1 MLTLRRFAKLAPAL
15 ALLPLALPSA
25 ASAQATRTWVS
36 GVGDDANPCSRAAPC
51 KTFAGAISKTAAGGE
66 INCLDPGG
74 FGGVTTIKAITFN
87 CGYTLGSILVQGTPG
102 ITVNA
107 GVNDRV
113 SIRGIQLQGLNQT
126 ATAGTIGIRILAA
139 QAVSIEDCVVS
150 NFGQQGIQDGRTAGG
165 TKLFIRNSVIS
176 HNSASGIALGATNG
190 SVTQIEHTSS
200 INNLFGVSSS
210 SGNSVIVKR
219 SVMSGNSN
227 SGVETDAGAQMD
239 VDDSSVTNN
248 GTGVQAN
255 GTIRMSNSDIAFN
268 TTVSSGTGPSTYGNN
283 RINSN
288 TNPGAGFAAVV
299 PGQQ

>member
-1 MLTLRRFAKLAPAL
+1 MYSNSKLLAAVGTAVAVFAFSAP
-15 ALLPLALPSA
+15 

-36 GVGDDANPCSRAAPC
+36 GVGDDVNPCSRTAPC

-66 INCLDPGG
+66 INCLDPAGY
-74 FGGVTTIKAITFN
+74 GGVTTVKAMTFN
-87 CGYTLGSILVQGTPG
+87 CGYTLGSILVAGGPG

-113 SIRGIQLQGLNQT
+113 SIRGIQLQGINQT
-126 ATAGTIGIRILAA
+126 ASPGTIGIRILAA

-150 NFGQQGIQDGRTAGG
+150 NFSQQGIQDARTAGG

-176 HNSASGIALGATNG
+176 NNTSSGISLSATNG
-190 SVTQIEHTSS
+190 SVTHIEHTSS
-200 INNLFGVSSS
+200 INNLFGIGSA
-210 SGNSVIVKR
+210 SGNSVMVKR
-219 SVMSGNSN
+219 SVLSGNSTG
-227 SGVETDAGAQMD
+227 GVETDAGAQMD

-248 GTGVQAN
+248 GTGVVAN

-268 TTVSSGTGPSTYGNN
+268 TTASSGTGASTYGNN
-283 RINSN
+283 RINGN
-288 TNPGAGFAAVV
+288 TNAGVGFAPVS